1 MLMNMSR
8 KSLACFSAVV
18 VTAML
23 SAAAVVP
30 SVAADEAEYPVTSSR
45 SFAGRQSRNADLLQ
59 EATSIDVKSD
69 ADYGGIES
77 LNVPKTESKAEKEA
91 RVRAEAEKKA
101 EQEAEKAAAEAVSRA
116 AERSTASTESSAD
129 ASTAV
134 STPAS
139 ADASALLS
147 YASTFMGPHPY
158 VVGGVDPNTGWDCS
172 GFVQVVFAKAGI
184 AVPHSSHQ
192 LTTFGTTVS
201 EAEARPGD
209 IVARPGHAAI
219 YMGNGKII
227 HMTFTEVTISDLT
240 PGWMGGGGYTF
251 HRVM

>member
-1 MLMNMSR
+1 
-8 KSLACFSAVV
+8 
-18 VTAML
+18 
-23 SAAAVVP
+23 
-30 SVAADEAEYPVTSSR
+30 
-45 SFAGRQSRNADLLQ
+45 
-59 EATSIDVKSD
+59 
-69 ADYGGIES
+69 
-77 LNVPKTESKAEKEA
+77 
-91 RVRAEAEKKA
+91 
-101 EQEAEKAAAEAVSRA
+101 
-116 AERSTASTESSAD
+116 
-129 ASTAV
+129 
-134 STPAS
+134 
-139 ADASALLS
+139 
-147 YASTFMGPHPY
+147 MGPHPY

-184 AVPHSSHQ
+184 AVPHSSHA

-201 EAEARPGD
+201 ESEARPGD